1 MKRRIAAL
9 LLAALSLLSLSGC
22 ANWDEGTYTD
32 NPLGELS
39 QYYQTDTVEETP
51 ALTAF
56 ALPYLSGETPDPLP
70 CGDGIQLTLT
80 TLLYEPLYRLSP
92 QFETERV
99 LAQSEN
105 YDPESFTYTIRLRGG
120 VHFSDGTALTA
131 HAHVCSIC

>member
-56 ALPYLSGETPDPLP
+56 ALPYLSGETLDPIT
-70 CGDGIQLTLT
+70 CGDGIQLTT
-80 TLLYEPLYRLSP
+80 RSP
-92 QFETERV
+92 SPTPSV
-99 LAQSEN
+99 CAAASI
-105 YDPESFTYTIRLRGG
+105 S
-120 VHFSDGTALTA
+120 VTARR
-131 HAHVCSIC
+131 